1 MTVRRPT
8 RGLSSIARW
17 RPVEPRRFLLL
28 LIPAA
33 GVLLLGGYLIYATV
47 VYLGAMPCRD
57 DDELSGWRIVAGSTV
72 AFAIGHVMNHL
83 RSRNQIVRGTV
94 RANHPALAA
103 ASTHLALLLFFSAVA
118 ALLVYEAVSLW
129 NPPGD
134 NAANPWGLQPITD
147 YVRCAKSVAPWTTLV
162 VAVAVSLLA
171 GHWLWPRQRIH
182 RAIPPPRNAPPP
194 AQGDG

>member
-1 MTVRRPT
+1 MTIQRRRT

-33 GVLLLGGYLIYATV
+33 GVLLVGGYLIYATV

-83 RSRNQIVRGTV
+83 RSRSDTVSAVRSKH
-94 RANHPALAA
+94 AALAA

-162 VAVAVSLLA
+162 VAFAVSLLA

-182 RAIPPPRNAPPP
+182 RVMPPPRNAPPT
-194 AQGDG
+194 AQGQG